1 MAEALKVLGQIVGT
15 AADAVVYTVPAS
27 TQTTISTITV
37 CNRNTA
43 SGNFDIRIRRSGQA
57 ADNKEYIYFQ
67 QFLDQKS
74 TYASTI
80 GITLATGDAVYFN
93 GPATMTI
100 NIFGIEVS

>member
-15 AADAVVYTVPAS
+15 AADALVYTVPAS
-27 TQTTISTITV
+27 TQTTISTVTV

-43 SGNFDIRIRRSGQA
+43 SGTFDIRVRRSGQV

-74 TYASTI
+74 TYAATI
-80 GITLATGDAVYFN
+80 GITLATGDIVIFN
-93 GPATMTI
+93 GPATMSI

>member
-15 AADAVVYTVPAS
+15 AADALVYTVPAA

-37 CNRNTA
+37 ANRNTA
-43 SGNFDIRIRRSGQA
+43 SGAFDIRIRKSGAA
-57 ADNKEYIYFQ
+57 ADLKEYVYFQ

-74 TYASTI
+74 TYAATI
-80 GITLATGDAVYFN
+80 GVTLATGDAVYFN
-93 GPATMTI
+93 GPATMSI